1 MIYEILYSTDSNQQ
15 EIALKIYSNRN
26 AQKLKNMK
34 KIFLKQDKAGS
45 DTNTQIEVKQNKK
58 KE

>member
-1 MIYEILYSTDSNQQ
+1 MKYAILYSTDSNQQ

-26 AQKLKNMK
+26 AQKLKKMK

-45 DTNTQIEVKQNKK
+45 DTNTQIEVKQNKT

>member
-1 MIYEILYSTDSNQQ
+1 M
-15 EIALKIYSNRN
+15 
-26 AQKLKNMK
+26 LKNFKKLK

-45 DTNTQIEVKQNKK
+45 DTNTQIEIKQNKT

>member
-1 MIYEILYSTDSNQQ
+1 MKYCIPLTAI
-15 EIALKIYSNRN
+15 NRKLPWKFT
-26 AQKLKNMK
+26 AQKLKKMK

-45 DTNTQIEVKQNKK
+45 DTKTQIEVKQNKK